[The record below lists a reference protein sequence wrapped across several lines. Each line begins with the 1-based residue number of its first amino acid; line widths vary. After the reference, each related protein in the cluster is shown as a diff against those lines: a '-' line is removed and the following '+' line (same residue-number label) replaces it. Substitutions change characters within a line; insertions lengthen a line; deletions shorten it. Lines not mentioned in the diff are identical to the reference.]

1 MDGVVAALGFPARDV
16 LSARSPKKLALLLL
30 MVHQAG
36 DGKSATMKR
45 QSRWKHGVCQMCNT
59 ERVMQKFDFLVIESD
74 EARASSM
81 LSALHF
87 LGYRPQHGATC
98 SEIDESTHAW
108 RAVYIGGIDD
118 AAEAERQF
126 SMLGAT
132 AAHVPVLLAE
142 DSPWAERFSAPT
154 SPFAARL
161 AMLAFPLSYGKMVE
175 AMRNI
180 YARLLGNQSSGLRF
194 VGNSAPMV
202 RVNALIRQVA
212 PFDSSVLVLGESG
225 TGKEM
230 VARAIHEASPRRD
243 KPFVAINCGAI
254 PAELLES
261 ELFGHEKG
269 AFTGA
274 ITARKGRFE
283 MAEGGTLFLDEIGDM
298 SLPMQVKLLRVL
310 QERAYE
316 RVGGNKTQRC
326 DVRIIAATHRNLEQS
341 IANDR
346 FREDLFYRLSVFPLE
361 LPSLRERLEDLP
373 LLITEFNQRLARR
386 GLGVVRFSAGAMQSL
401 RAHAWPG
408 NVRELSNLVERMAI
422 LFPHG
427 EVRSSDLPEKYR
439 GQHAGDEVHG
449 AALLALMED
458 EMQLGECTLHP
469 VSESQRMLPE
479 NGLDLKDHLA
489 DIEVGLIRQ
498 ALDVT
503 GGVVAHAARLL
514 HMQRTTLVEK
524 LRKYG
529 LQNGL
534 AA

>member
-1 MDGVVAALGFPARDV
+1 
-16 LSARSPKKLALLLL
+16 
-30 MVHQAG
+30 
-36 DGKSATMKR
+36 
-45 QSRWKHGVCQMCNT
+45 
-59 ERVMQKFDFLVIESD
+59 MQKFDFLVIESD
-74 EARASSM
+74 QARVSSV
-81 LSALHF
+81 LSALQF
-87 LGYRPQHGATC
+87 LGYRPLHGAGCDET
-98 SEIDESTHAW
+98 DESTHAW
-108 RAVYIGGIDD
+108 RAVYIGSVDD
-118 AAEAERQF
+118 TAEAERQF
-126 SMLGAT
+126 ALLGAA
-132 AAHVPVLLAE
+132 AAHVPVLLAS
-142 DSPWAERFSAPT
+142 DSPWVERLGAT
-154 SPFAARL
+154 ASPFAARM
-161 AMLAFPLSYGKMVE
+161 ATLAFPLRYEKMAE
-175 AMRNI
+175 ALRNI
-180 YARLLGNQSSGLRF
+180 QARLLGGQPSGLRF
-194 VGNSAPMV
+194 VGNSAPMI

-230 VARAIHEASPRRD
+230 VARAIHEHSPRRD
-243 KPFVAINCGAI
+243 RPFVAINCGAI

-269 AFTGA
+269 SFTGA
-274 ITARKGRFE
+274 ISARKGRFE

-316 RVGGNKTQRC
+316 RIGGNKTQRC

-341 IANDR
+341 IANGQ

-373 LLITEFNQRLARR
+373 TLIAEFNQRLARR
-386 GLGVVRFSAGAMQSL
+386 GLGAVRFSGGAMQTL

-427 EVRSSDLPEKYR
+427 EVRGSDLPEKYR
-439 GQHAGDEVHG
+439 GLHAGDEVHG

-458 EMQLGECTLHP
+458 ELPPVEGGLQP
-469 VSESQRMLPE
+469 VSESLRMLPE

-498 ALDVT
+498 ALDAT
-503 GGVVAHAARLL
+503 DGVVAHAARLL

-529 LQNGL
+529 LQNSL

>member
-1 MDGVVAALGFPARDV
+1 
-16 LSARSPKKLALLLL
+16 
-30 MVHQAG
+30 
-36 DGKSATMKR
+36 
-45 QSRWKHGVCQMCNT
+45 
-59 ERVMQKFDFLVIESD
+59 MQQFDFLVIESD
-74 EARASSM
+74 EARVHAVM
-81 LSALHF
+81 SALHF
-87 LGYRPQHGATC
+87 LGYNPQHGKDCVST
-98 SEIDESTHAW
+98 SESTHAW
-108 RAVYIGGIDD
+108 RAVYVGQVDD

-126 SMLGAT
+126 SLLGT
-132 AAHVPVLLAE
+132 SAAHVPVLLAE
-142 DSPWAERFSAPT
+142 DSPWVERLGGAK
-154 SPFAARL
+154 SPFAGRVATL
-161 AMLAFPLSYGKMVE
+161 GFPLSYEKLTE

-180 YARLLGNQSSGLRF
+180 YARLLGGQAGGLRF
-194 VGNSAPMV
+194 VGNSAPML

-212 PFDSSVLVLGESG
+212 PFDSNVLVLGESG

-230 VARAIHEASPRRD
+230 VARAIHEHSPRRG

-274 ITARKGRFE
+274 ISARKGRFE

-316 RVGGNKTQRC
+316 RVGGNKTQHC

-341 IANDR
+341 IAEDR
-346 FREDLFYRLSVFPLE
+346 FREDLYYRLSVFPLE
-361 LPSLRERLEDLP
+361 LPSLRERLDDLP
-373 LLITEFNQRLARR
+373 ALIAEFNLRLARR
-386 GLGVVRFSAGAMQSL
+386 GLGAVRFSAGAMQSL

-408 NVRELSNLVERMAI
+408 NVRELSNLVERLAI

-427 EVRSSDLPEKYR
+427 EVRSSDLPQKYR
-439 GQHAGDEVHG
+439 GQAGADEMHG
-449 AALLALMED
+449 VALLAMMGD
-458 EMQLGECTLHP
+458 ESPIATTALH
-469 VSESQRMLPE
+469 SSDAERLLPE
-479 NGLDLKDHLA
+479 DGLDLKDHLA

-498 ALDVT
+498 ALDAT

-529 LQNGL
+529 LQNSM

>member
-1 MDGVVAALGFPARDV
+1 
-16 LSARSPKKLALLLL
+16 
-30 MVHQAG
+30 
-36 DGKSATMKR
+36 
-45 QSRWKHGVCQMCNT
+45 
-59 ERVMQKFDFLVIESD
+59 MQKFDFLVIESD
-74 EARASSM
+74 QARVGAVM
-81 LSALHF
+81 SALHF
-87 LGYRPQHGATC
+87 LGYHPQNGADCASTG
-98 SEIDESTHAW
+98 DSTHAW
-108 RAVYIGGIDD
+108 RAVYVGNVDD
-118 AAEAERQF
+118 VADAERQF
-126 SMLGAT
+126 SLLGTSAS
-132 AAHVPVLLAE
+132 HVPVLLAE
-142 DSPWAERFSAPT
+142 DSPWLARLSAPK
-154 SPFAARL
+154 SPFAERVATL
-161 AMLAFPLSYGKMVE
+161 SFPLSYEKLTE

-180 YARLLGNQSSGLRF
+180 YARLLGDQHGGLRF
-194 VGNSAPMV
+194 VGTSAPMV
-202 RVNALIRQVA
+202 RVNSLIRQVA

-230 VARAIHEASPRRD
+230 VARAIHEHSPRRD

-274 ITARKGRFE
+274 ISARKGRFE

-316 RVGGNKTQRC
+316 RVGGNKTQHC

-346 FREDLFYRLSVFPLE
+346 FREDLYYRLSVFPLE
-361 LPSLRERLEDLP
+361 LPSLRERLDDLP
-373 LLITEFNQRLARR
+373 SLVSEFNQRLARR
-386 GLGVVRFSAGAMQSL
+386 GLGVVRFSAGAMNSL
-401 RAHAWPG
+401 HMHAWPG

-439 GQHAGDEVHG
+439 GHAAAGELNG
-449 AALLALMED
+449 AALLAMMDNEVSTAQILV
-458 EMQLGECTLHP
+458 HP
-469 VSESQRMLPE
+469 ICDSDRLLPE
-479 NGLDLKDHLA
+479 QGLDLKDHLA

-514 HMQRTTLVEK
+514 CMQRTTLVEK

-529 LQNGL
+529 LQTSL